1 MLYAFDLLEF
11 DGKDLRPQPLS
22 ERKAKL
28 VSQAPGLRHKPGD
41 RSP

>member
-11 DGKDLRPQPLS
+11 NGKDLRPLPLG

-28 VSQAPGLRHKPGD
+28 AKLLVRNRLQ
-41 RSP
+41 